1 MKATDTS
8 ALMTSMSKD
17 FSSAKLAFILAR
29 LFLSMTGFKLWKVAK
44 VMKSSY
50 YYNVHYAAFIRSNT
64 TDNLLY
70 DSGMWWMTLFPDSFS
85 WTFPRL
91 FHRTDRVGH
100 VSWPCWASN
109 FSEWRLPVLF
119 AQKDQQWNDNLNSP
133 VIHIRNPAFGKSEEQ
148 RLVRVEEFQG
158 YSVQVFMSDCL
169 LNGGW
174 TEWHAT
180 DLILDCGKTPPL

>member
-1 MKATDTS
+1 
-8 ALMTSMSKD
+8 
-17 FSSAKLAFILAR
+17 
-29 LFLSMTGFKLWKVAK
+29 
-44 VMKSSY
+44 
-50 YYNVHYAAFIRSNT
+50 
-64 TDNLLY
+64 
-70 DSGMWWMTLFPDSFS
+70 MWWMTLFPDSFS

-133 VIHIRNPAFGKSEEQ
+133 VIHIRNPAFGKPEEQ

-169 LNGGW
+169 FKWRMNRVARDRPDSRLWENP
-174 TEWHAT
+174 AS
-180 DLILDCGKTPPL
+180 LILLPAMKDFTCMIEEMMESGEKYLVTSAFISFF

>member
-1 MKATDTS
+1 
-8 ALMTSMSKD
+8 
-17 FSSAKLAFILAR
+17 
-29 LFLSMTGFKLWKVAK
+29 
-44 VMKSSY
+44 
-50 YYNVHYAAFIRSNT
+50 
-64 TDNLLY
+64 
-70 DSGMWWMTLFPDSFS
+70 MWWMTLFPDSFS

-133 VIHIRNPAFGKSEEQ
+133 VIHIRNPAFGKSEKQ

-180 DLILDCGKTPPL
+180 DLILDWENPASLILLPAMKDFTCMIEEMMESGEKYLVTSAFISFF

>member
-1 MKATDTS
+1 
-8 ALMTSMSKD
+8 
-17 FSSAKLAFILAR
+17 
-29 LFLSMTGFKLWKVAK
+29 
-44 VMKSSY
+44 
-50 YYNVHYAAFIRSNT
+50 
-64 TDNLLY
+64 
-70 DSGMWWMTLFPDSFS
+70 MWWMTLFPDSFS

-148 RLVRVEEFQG
+148 RLVRVEEFQCDI
-158 YSVQVFMSDCL
+158 VQVFLSDCL

-180 DLILDCGKTPPL
+180 DLILDCGKPRLFNTFTCDERFHLYDRGNDGKWRKIPRNQRIYIVFLTKIKSKKSFGSH